1 MDTKNLISEAKARF
15 NHKAAQDYL
24 REKYKN
30 RFQVATQQG
39 LWFADEQTINFL
51 SLFSTKK
58 MILKDS
64 QGTPIEVERKE
75 LLDTLKK
82 LYTDTMKEYY
92 QEWKELEAKR

>member
-1 MDTKNLISEAKARF
+1 
-15 NHKAAQDYL
+15 
-24 REKYKN
+24 
-30 RFQVATQQG
+30 
-39 LWFADEQTINFL
+39 
-51 SLFSTKK
+51 

-64 QGTPIEVERKE
+64 QGTPIEVDRKE

>member
-64 QGTPIEVERKE
+64 QGTPIEVDRKE